1 MSSIFFE
8 NNEYQRDEQVGA
20 ELTYHPAGDPADAYV
35 FPLTISGR
43 KRTLLVMESIKATN
57 LRRNLY
63 SVLKNVCATR
73 EPVEV
78 TLGSHAA
85 FAIVPRAT
93 SDTRAKRPLVDL
105 DAVAA
110 FCKKYQVKSLALF
123 GSVLRAD
130 FTSASDV
137 DVLVDLGERH
147 VDVHEMFK
155 MVDHLEAVF
164 GRKVDMVE
172 RSNLRRVD
180 PLRRREILTTARVIY
195 DEEAYDA

>member
-1 MSSIFFE
+1 
-8 NNEYQRDEQVGA
+8 
-20 ELTYHPAGDPADAYV
+20 
-35 FPLTISGR
+35 
-43 KRTLLVMESIKATN
+43 MESIKATN

-63 SVLKNVCATR
+63 SVLKKVCSTR

-78 TLGSHAA
+78 TLGSRASA
-85 FAIVPRAT
+85 AIVPREVSGT
-93 SDTRAKRPLVDL
+93 SARRPLVDL

-110 FCKKYQVKSLALF
+110 FCRKYQVKSLALF

-130 FTSASDV
+130 FTPASDV

-147 VDVHEMFK
+147 VDVHEMFR

-172 RSNLRRVD
+172 RSNLKNVDAVRRK
-180 PLRRREILTTARVIY
+180 EILAAARVIY
-195 DEEAYDA
+195 DEESYDA

>member
-1 MSSIFFE
+1 
-8 NNEYQRDEQVGA
+8 
-20 ELTYHPAGDPADAYV
+20 
-35 FPLTISGR
+35 
-43 KRTLLVMESIKATN
+43 MESIKATN

-63 SVLKNVCATR
+63 SVLKKVCATR

-78 TLGSHAA
+78 TLGSRASA
-85 FAIVPRAT
+85 VIVPRAT
-93 SDTRAKRPLVDL
+93 SSAGARRPLVDL

-130 FTSASDV
+130 FTPASDV

-147 VDVHEMFK
+147 VSVREMFR

-172 RSNLRRVD
+172 RSNLGSVDATRRK
-180 PLRRREILTTARVIY
+180 EILAAARVIY
-195 DEEAYDA
+195 DEESYDA